1 MGQSMSQLGQGVGG
15 IVGSVGDFIGAQYD
29 AAMKEMEADQ
39 ERMRASRDALK
50 SINDSLS
57 ELIQKSIST
66 QDAIQQNMNQVP
78 LHGFWDRRSY
88 GYQRHFHAT
97 GFGNFPQCGRIRQRG
112 RVDRE
117 RVERH
122 QRGGEQGHHACGAHG
137 DGTGQP
143 GLHLWLHAVPR
154 P

>member
-1 MGQSMSQLGQGVGG
+1 MKVRELVEK
-15 IVGSVGDFIGAQYD
+15 IGAQALSGEENLD
-29 AAMKEMEADQ
+29 AEITCGYSCD
-39 ERMRASRDALK
+39 L
-50 SINDSLS
+50 LS
-57 ELIQKSIST
+57 WVL
-66 QDAIQQNMNQVP
+66 A
-78 LHGFWDRRSY
+78 HGKQGM

>member
-1 MGQSMSQLGQGVGG
+1 MMSAVDPPVGAFVTSYETATLILPSLSVAIHVTSTALTPLTFFPLSTAASAAERRASGTSQAYGVMGQSMSQLGQGVSG

-66 QDAIQQNMNQVP
+66 QDAIQQNMNQT
-78 LHGFWDRRSY
+78 RS
-88 GYQRHFHAT
+88 
-97 GFGNFPQCGRIRQRG
+97 RILG
-112 RVDRE
+112 
-117 RVERH
+117 
-122 QRGGEQGHHACGAHG
+122 
-137 DGTGQP
+137 
-143 GLHLWLHAVPR
+143 
-154 P
+154 